1 MSKESNIEA
10 WIRVMN
16 QGTILSNLN
25 VKEFGKLLKL
35 YPRFVA
41 TGMESLDKLRFR
53 GITPLEA
60 HHIQEENEEGGE
72 EDDKEE
78 NDEEDDDDEEEEE
91 KFQVDLRRTIIHLSR
106 WLYKRCRGDQRDVCK
121 SHHKYLK
128 SYLCTTIEAAVK
140 EAFRLFDANKHACAV
155 SKLQKLLEKSEGPD
169 CTKFE
174 FAILILSAKYPNQV
188 PYCSPELQNCITK
201 ELPKT
206 VADEDKWGKEEY
218 ARNYAL
224 FQSNCDTLMD
234 NIHKSEQKTTLQDV
248 EKVAY
253 VLDHWSVLKGIRTRS
268 RTTPTL
274 TTWTLKM
281 TKGK

>member
-1 MSKESNIEA
+1 
-10 WIRVMN
+10 MN

-106 WLYKRCRGDQRDVCK
+106 WL
-121 SHHKYLK
+121 
-128 SYLCTTIEAAVK
+128 
-140 EAFRLFDANKHACAV
+140 
-155 SKLQKLLEKSEGPD
+155 
-169 CTKFE
+169 
-174 FAILILSAKYPNQV
+174 
-188 PYCSPELQNCITK
+188 
-201 ELPKT
+201 
-206 VADEDKWGKEEY
+206 
-218 ARNYAL
+218 
-224 FQSNCDTLMD
+224 
-234 NIHKSEQKTTLQDV
+234 
-248 EKVAY
+248 
-253 VLDHWSVLKGIRTRS
+253 
-268 RTTPTL
+268 
-274 TTWTLKM
+274 
-281 TKGK
+281 